1 MESVAKETYL
11 KREIEESY
19 EQLETTFDEEDEDE
33 NLYKNKIKTI
43 NQKIK
48 KLKYEKKKLKL
59 EYKDSQYEYYK
70 CRQRI
75 RNSIHS
81 LYTKLECLNID

>member
-48 KLKYEKKKLKL
+48 KLKYEKKNSNQNTK
-59 EYKDSQYEYYK
+59 
-70 CRQRI
+70 I
-75 RNSIHS
+75 RNM
-81 LYTKLECLNID
+81 NIINVDKE